1 VTIAVVV
8 VAVVAVVVD
17 KTNMKSINCLS
28 VLMVMINVI
37 NHHQPCFI
45 SPLRAKNG
53 GYCSK
58 MINVINYESVV
69 AFFKYKLNSHHRI
82 ID

>member
-1 VTIAVVV
+1 MTIAVVV

-37 NHHQPCFI
+37 TFGLAYGDHIKRLLLYYHMFI
-45 SPLRAKNG
+45 
-53 GYCSK
+53 
-58 MINVINYESVV
+58 
-69 AFFKYKLNSHHRI
+69 
-82 ID
+82 DT